1 VISYWPPRT
10 DFVTSCVDAILSNVG
25 AEGDRCA
32 KVAAEYICRKR
43 AGEATPL
50 DKIAVKHGVSFFCA
64 YQWYSKLYQQGFR
77 YPKDRFEHLLETVKE
92 KYGPRVAEEI
102 RALYDFLRRKEAL
115 DGLKTEGV
123 VAALLYYAAKKL
135 GLRYDYV
142 RAAEEFGVYPETVAK
157 NIVLFQWYIY
167 GII

>member
-1 VISYWPPRT
+1 V
-10 DFVTSCVDAILSNVG
+10 
-25 AEGDRCA
+25 
-32 KVAAEYICRKR
+32 R

-50 DKIAVKHGVSFFCA
+50 DKIAVKHGAPFFCA
-64 YQWYSKLYQQGFR
+64 HQWYSRLYQQGFR
-77 YPKDRFEHLLETVKE
+77 HPKDRFEYLLETVKE
-92 KYGPRVAEEI
+92 KYGPGAAVEI
-102 RALYDFLRRKEAL
+102 RALYDLRREETL

-135 GLRYDYV
+135 GLRYEYV